1 MTLMMTGVEALYA
14 EKTCALTTLV
24 EILPPYPFRG
34 GIKVS
39 DGGDTYLV
47 QLRHADELAGVL
59 VGELD
64 RVMLPGKREPD
75 YLENGDVL
83 FVAKGPRNFAVYI
96 QDIPRASVCSSHFFH
111 LKVKEQEKARILPE
125 FLAWQ
130 INQSAVQTYLARCGQ
145 GSVVPS
151 LTRELIEAMPVM
163 VPPLEAQ
170 ARFVVLLQA
179 ARKEEQVL
187 QALIENRR
195 QMVQGIG
202 QRILTF

>member
-1 MTLMMTGVEALYA
+1 MTLQVTENNAVRA
-14 EKTCALTTLV
+14 EKTRALKTLV

-34 GIKVS
+34 GIDVS
-39 DGGDTYLV
+39 EDGDTCLV
-47 QLRHADELAGVL
+47 QLRHADEHVGALAGA
-59 VGELD
+59 LD
-64 RVMLPGKREPD
+64 RVRLPGKREPD

-83 FVAKGPRNFAVYI
+83 FVAKGPRNFAVHI
-96 QDIPRASVCSSHFFH
+96 HDIPPNSVCSPHFFH
-111 LKVKEQEKARILPE
+111 LKVPGGEKARILPE

-151 LTRELIEAMPVM
+151 ITRQQIEEMPVV
-163 VPPLEAQ
+163 VPPLAVQ

-179 ARKEEQVL
+179 ARKEERVL

-202 QRILTF
+202 QQILKF

>member
-1 MTLMMTGVEALYA
+1 MTLVMTDAEALHG
-14 EKTCALTTLV
+14 EKTCALKTLV
-24 EILPPYPFRG
+24 EVLPPYPFRG
-34 GIKVS
+34 GIEVS
-39 DGGDTYLV
+39 DDGDTYLV
-47 QLRHADELAGVL
+47 QIRHADEHARAL
-59 VGELD
+59 VGTLD

-83 FVAKGPRNFAVYI
+83 FVAKGPRNFAVHI
-96 QDIPRASVCSSHFFH
+96 HDIPLASVCSQHFFH
-111 LKVKEQEKARILPE
+111 LKVPGGRDARILPE

-151 LTRELIEAMPVM
+151 ITRQQIEEMPVV
-163 VPPLEAQ
+163 VPPLEVQ

-195 QMVQGIG
+195 QMLQGIG
-202 QRILTF
+202 QQILTF